1 MEPRLRIRAVQLVLG
16 FVAIWT
22 ATMLFLYWRAHG

>member
-1 MEPRLRIRAVQLVLG
+1 MTSRLRIRAVQLVLA
-16 FVAIWT
+16 FLAIWT

>member
-1 MEPRLRIRAVQLVLG
+1 MAPHLHVRAVQLVLG